1 MPDFILTHAEYSKIS
16 VPMMKNFKVITEKT
30 SRSRKAKARDFFQA
44 LDDGEKSRG
53 YCIVFSVVGVL
64 VLILLILTILY
75 AAVFE

>member
-1 MPDFILTHAEYSKIS
+1 
-16 VPMMKNFKVITEKT
+16 MKNFKVITEKT